1 MNARRMGRRW
11 LVVMMAVCVVMAGIG
26 VAVAWAQQAPSPA
39 GPCARPGGFLTQD
52 DRDAIGRIIQQRT
65 KENLGLSDQQAEQ
78 IRTTLQSR
86 RDDAR
91 ADFQALCQARVNL
104 RQLLDQQNSDPGALK
119 AAADGVKLLQGKLL
133 DRRLDT
139 VVALR
144 SQLSADQWAKWIEL
158 RKAGARRWMGRAPG
172 LAS

>member
-1 MNARRMGRRW
+1 MNARKMGRRW
-11 LVVMMAVCVVMAGIG
+11 LVMMMAMVVVMAGIG

-39 GPCARPGGFLTQD
+39 GPCARPGGILTQD
-52 DRDAIGRIIQQRT
+52 DRDAIGRIILQRT
-65 KENLGLSDQQAEQ
+65 KEKLGLSDQQAEQ

-91 ADFQALCQARVNL
+91 ADFQALCQARVDL
-104 RQLLDQQNSDPGALK
+104 RQLLVQQNSDPGALK
-119 AAADGVKLLQGKLL
+119 DAADRVKLLQGKLL

-158 RKAGARRWMGRAPG
+158 RKARARRWMGRAPAMG
-172 LAS
+172 S

>member
-1 MNARRMGRRW
+1 MNARKMGRRW
-11 LVVMMAVCVVMAGIG
+11 LVMMMAMVVVMAGIG
-26 VAVAWAQQAPSPA
+26 VAVAWAQQAPSSA
-39 GPCARPGGFLTQD
+39 GPCVRPGGILTQD
-52 DRDAIGRIIQQRT
+52 DRDAIGRIILQRT

-91 ADFQALCQARVNL
+91 ADFQALCQARVDF

-119 AAADGVKLLQGKLL
+119 DAADRVKLLQGKLL

-144 SQLSADQWAKWIEL
+144 SQLSADQWTTWVEM
-158 RKAGARRWMGRAPG
+158 RKARARRWMGRAPG